1 MPFPNLRR
9 LGLLLLCGAMLPSD
23 APAAD
28 PDFPL
33 AGAPVGATSVAALG
47 YSRRKLV
54 VFAPEGPNLG
64 IVGMKWN
71 AMRQILTNPVFTAGM
86 AERDTVIILATRENV
101 EVAPGAEVLRVPA
114 DALGQARKACGVR
127 PGPGALVLI
136 GKDGGVKD
144 TWTGAVEP
152 EVIFAAID
160 AMVMRRQEK
169 AAREGVA
176 KGAK

>member
-1 MPFPNLRR
+1 MSV
-9 LGLLLLCGAMLPSD
+9 AV
-23 APAAD
+23 D

-33 AGAPVGATSVAALG
+33 AGAPVGATSLGALG
-47 YSRRKLV
+47 SSRRKLV
-54 VFAPEGPNLG
+54 VFSPEGPNLG

-71 AMRQILTNPVFTAGM
+71 AMRQILANPVFTAGM

-101 EVAPGAEVLRVPA
+101 EVAPGVEVVRVPA
-114 DALGQARKACGVR
+114 DALAQARKACGVR

-144 TWTGAVEP
+144 AWNGPVEP
-152 EVIFAAID
+152 EVVFAAID

-169 AAREGVA
+169 AAREA
-176 KGAK
+176 KEKDAK